1 MPTDQSIVETTLLVE
16 EANEFIDENVING
29 SLQQQQQ
36 GTFNCIRRRR
46 YQPKSKEAETFIT
59 LDITVVTNK
68 QLLQIKKDFPN
79 IIERLEKISDKYEN
93 ILQLPIND
101 KEAIQVING
110 IGMSYEKLNS
120 SKMNFVDSV
129 YKEYIQRELD
139 KDYTTKH
146 LNINKPCC
154 SRSFKCCPRQ
164 T

>member
-1 MPTDQSIVETTLLVE
+1 MCIRDSLSSQLDNLSIQDDPADTMPTDQSIVETTLLVE

-101 KEAIQVING
+101 KEAIQVIND
-110 IGMSYEKLNS
+110 IG
-120 SKMNFVDSV
+120 
-129 YKEYIQRELD
+129 
-139 KDYTTKH
+139 
-146 LNINKPCC
+146 
-154 SRSFKCCPRQ
+154 
-164 T
+164 

>member
-59 LDITVVTNK
+59 LNITVVTNK

-101 KEAIQVING
+101 KEAI
-110 IGMSYEKLNS
+110 
-120 SKMNFVDSV
+120 
-129 YKEYIQRELD
+129 
-139 KDYTTKH
+139 
-146 LNINKPCC
+146 
-154 SRSFKCCPRQ
+154 
-164 T
+164 